1 MISNYLTVLE
11 ESLRQKLQVLAEIQE
26 YNLQQE
32 NIFGSDNVDMSKFD
46 EYVDRKGEL
55 IDKLTGLDR
64 GFERLYV
71 KVSAELKGNQEK
83 YAEQIMTLQH
93 LISRITEESITV
105 QAQEARNKKLIE
117 DYFKREKEGI
127 RKNRVSS
134 KVAYDYYKSM
144 SKSSVVMPQF
154 MDSKK

>member
-1 MISNYLTVLE
+1 MTGNYLTVLE

-32 NIFGSDNVDMSKFD
+32 AIFKSDNIDMNKFD
-46 EYVDRKGEL
+46 EYVDKKGEL
-55 IDKLTGLDR
+55 IDKLTSLDK

-71 KVSAELKGNQEK
+71 KVSAELKGNREK

-93 LISRITEESITV
+93 LISRITDESITV

-117 DYFKREKEGI
+117 EYFRREKESA
-127 RKNRVSS
+127 RKSRVSS